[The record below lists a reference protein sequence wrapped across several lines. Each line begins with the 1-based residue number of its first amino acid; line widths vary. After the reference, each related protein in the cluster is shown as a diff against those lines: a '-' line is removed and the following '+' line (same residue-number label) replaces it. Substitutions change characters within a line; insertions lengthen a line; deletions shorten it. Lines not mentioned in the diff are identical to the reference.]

1 MRTIHLRRELA
12 LRQGEA
18 AAPDEVPGPVDY
30 DSPETLEVLEAM
42 FIEKFGQDE
51 LMALKGEETTAE
63 AVAEEKD
70 PPTETPPQTEKPDP
84 GPLGEILFARLEAAE
99 PVETPDLIHLARTRS
114 ENIKEELAGPGEL
127 SEERIEIK
135 SPAALDPGDPPK
147 AILGLDV
154 VK

>member
-18 AAPDEVPGPVDY
+18 AAPGEVPGPVEY

-70 PPTETPPQTEKPDP
+70 PKKETPPQTEKPDP
-84 GPLGEILFARLEAAE
+84 GPLAIH
-99 PVETPDLIHLARTRS
+99 TP
-114 ENIKEELAGPGEL
+114 
-127 SEERIEIK
+127 
-135 SPAALDPGDPPK
+135 
-147 AILGLDV
+147 
-154 VK
+154 